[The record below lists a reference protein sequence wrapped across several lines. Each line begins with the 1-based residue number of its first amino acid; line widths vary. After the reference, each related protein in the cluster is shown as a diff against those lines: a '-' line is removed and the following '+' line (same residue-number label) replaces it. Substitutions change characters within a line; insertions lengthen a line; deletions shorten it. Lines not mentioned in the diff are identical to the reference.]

1 VNVVQPVRDER
12 GATPIGLAAVSH
24 GTERRAVVD
33 THRHPIGPKL
43 AAKMAERGF
52 YDPKQEFPQTN
63 AQDLIGYREFYDLD
77 YAMPK
82 QREGGVTLSVASNGG
97 EVDWLARDLLQVSTG
112 EALKFLNDEYLEI
125 RDRYPGEFA
134 LMANAHAFEEGC
146 RPIVE
151 EMISQGGAKAIAV
164 ASSYGDGSERAFL
177 DSPKAEW
184 LWEFAAANGIVVHI
198 HPPMLS
204 VGHEVLMQYRLNEAV
219 GRPFDSTV
227 NGARMI
233 GSGVFDRHPKLQVL
247 IVHMGGELAS
257 ILGRLEFTWRLNYK
271 GIRNPP
277 AGRPY
282 KNERPPSDYFK
293 TNILVD
299 CMGFN
304 PIGLRAAVE
313 MCGADR
319 VVFGSDYGP
328 IPYGIK
334 EHVQIVEDV
343 LPSPAE
349 RQQVFWK
356 TSNKIFRLGLVDT
369 DLVTPASHQS
379 R

>member
-1 VNVVQPVRDER
+1 MTLPNK
-12 GATPIGLAAVSH
+12 
-24 GTERRAVVD
+24 TEPRAIVD
-33 THRHPIGPKL
+33 THRHPIGPRL
-43 AAKMAERGF
+43 AAKMAKRGL

-63 AQDLIGYREFYDLD
+63 AQDLICYREFFDLE

-82 QREGGVTLSVASNGG
+82 QREGGVTLSLASNGG
-97 EVDWLARDLLQVSTG
+97 EVDWIARDLLQVSTG
-112 EALKFLNDEYLEI
+112 DALKFLNDEYLEI

-134 LMANAHAFEEGC
+134 LMANAHALKESC

-151 EMISQGGAKAIAV
+151 EMIRQGGAKAIAV
-164 ASSYGDGSERAFL
+164 ASSYGDGADRAYL

-184 LWEFAAANGIVVHI
+184 LWEFAETNDIVVHI

-257 ILGRLEFTWRLNYK
+257 VLGRLEFNWNLNYN
-271 GIRNPP
+271 GVRNPP

-282 KNERPPSDYFK
+282 TNKRPPSDYFK

-299 CMGFN
+299 SMGFN

-313 MCGADR
+313 MCGVDR

-328 IPYGIK
+328 IPYGIR

-349 RQQVFWK
+349 HQEVFWK
-356 TSNKIFRLGLVDT
+356 TSNRVFRLGLVET
-369 DLVTPASHQS
+369 DLVTKDLGLPPQDRCSPISAVA
-379 R
+379 